1 MDTVVANAREL
12 ASFEADGFRPA
23 VVFESERMKVV
34 LVALEP
40 GQAIDVHA
48 PQVDMAVAVLDGM
61 GEVFAGDRPRA
72 VRAGDLAVVPAG
84 QRRGLRATTER
95 LIALHVVSPP
105 PTPET
110 HGTEREAWPE
120 AVAASAGVTQA
131 IHAEHQELLPHLDHL
146 TALADEVTALEP
158 AALHERLEGVIG
170 FLRDVLLPHAG
181 AEDEALY
188 PVVDRLLRAL
198 GGTTRTM
205 SLDHRAIASMI
216 DDLTALAG
224 AEPTERTRRDAQRVL
239 DGLDALVRVHFEK
252 EEEAYVPLLD
262 RLPAEEAD
270 ELERALAATPG
281 HEHVH

>member
-1 MDTVVANAREL
+1 MDTVVASARDL
-12 ASFEADGFRPA
+12 ASFDADGFRPT

-34 LVALEP
+34 LIALEP
-40 GQAIDVHA
+40 GQEIDVHT
-48 PQVDMAVAVLDGM
+48 PQVDMAVAVLDGI
-61 GEVFAGDRPRA
+61 GEVFAGDRPRS

-84 QRRGLRATTER
+84 ERRGVRATTER

-110 HGTEREAWPE
+110 HGIEREAWPE
-120 AVAASAGVTQA
+120 PVAASTGVAEA

-158 AALHERLEGVIG
+158 TALRERLEGVIG

-205 SLDHRAIASMI
+205 SLDHRAVASMI
-216 DDLTALAG
+216 DDLTALAD

-239 DGLDALVRVHFEK
+239 DGLDALVRVHFQK
-252 EEEAYVPLLD
+252 EEEVYVPLLN
-262 RLPAEEAD
+262 RLSAEEAE
-270 ELERALAATPG
+270 ELEHALASTPG
-281 HEHVH
+281 HDHAH